1 MQLDFELINLITPSY
16 QTKILTG
23 HTLYMGDV
31 HEILPVD
38 MPEPLGKAVVTT
50 TSMDAS
56 LNHCLAIGKSPSVCQ

>member
-31 HEILPVD
+31 LPVD
-38 MPEPLGKAVVTT
+38 MPEPLGKAVATT

-56 LNHCLAIGKSPSVCQ
+56 LNHCLANGKSPSVCQ